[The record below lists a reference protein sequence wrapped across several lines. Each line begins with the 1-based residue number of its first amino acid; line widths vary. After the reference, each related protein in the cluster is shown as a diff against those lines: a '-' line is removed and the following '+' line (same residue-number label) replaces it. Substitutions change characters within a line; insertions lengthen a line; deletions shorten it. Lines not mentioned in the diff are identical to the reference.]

1 MRRLSVV
8 HTTTF
13 RYAGEVTASFNEAR
27 LTPVS
32 DHGQTVLAAT
42 LDVAP
47 CTWRHDYRDY
57 WGSAV
62 TAFEVSVPHDTLT
75 ITSSSRVEVH
85 PPRAAVADVGWED
98 LRSPQVTDRMAE
110 LLADTPTTA
119 APADVVALA
128 AEAARG
134 LAPARAAEAIC
145 LLLRDELEYVPG
157 VTAVHT
163 PAVEAWDARTGV
175 CQDMAH
181 LALGALRSVG
191 IPARYVS
198 GYLHPMRGAETGQTV
213 TGESHAWV
221 EWWAGQWTGFDPTNR
236 APAGEHHVVLAR
248 GREYQDVAPLRGIYA
263 GTSTDVLDVQ
273 VHITQEA

>member
-1 MRRLSVV
+1 MTRLRVV

-13 RYAGEVTASFNEAR
+13 RYAGAVTASFNEAR

-32 DHGQTVLAAT
+32 DHGQTVLTAT

-57 WGSAV
+57 WGTAV
-62 TAFEVSVPHDTLT
+62 TAFEVSTPHPTLT
-75 ITSSSRVEVH
+75 ITAGSRVDVH
-85 PPRAAVADVGWED
+85 PPRGTAPDLGWDD
-98 LRSPQVTDRMAE
+98 LRGTPVTDRFAE

-119 APADVVALA
+119 APAEVVALA
-128 AEAARG
+128 ADAARG
-134 LAPARAAEAIC
+134 LGPSRAAEAIC
-145 LLLRDELEYVPG
+145 LLLRDELDYVPG
-157 VTAVHT
+157 ATAVHT
-163 PAVEAWDARTGV
+163 PAAEAWDARTGV

-181 LALGALRSVG
+181 LAVGALRSVG

-198 GYLHPMRGAETGQTV
+198 GYLHPARGAEPGQTV

-236 APAGEHHVVLAR
+236 GPAGEHHVVIAR

-263 GTSTDVLDVQ
+263 GTSTDALDVQ